1 LLTPGCSNKAP
12 TLNSQLGEA
21 YTPKITKPLDDTRIS
36 VYNIQELNGEKKQ
49 DENFSKPQKNFSLY

>member
-1 LLTPGCSNKAP
+1 MSGCSEKSVNLPDFNAGK
-12 TLNSQLGEA
+12 
-21 YTPKITKPLDDTRIS
+21 KITKPLDDTRIS